1 MVANINVNFNEVGIP
16 VRAEASDL
24 DFDQTLFLGASVMSF
39 SASVGWNQQQS
50 ELTVQLVD
58 DDCEATSFR
67 PKEFWDSSLIRRTT
81 TDADIGF
88 MGKDTNI
95 IGIPVFFRVADFEF
109 SGLVQSW
116 TENKSTAGNPI
127 YTVKIV
133 DPREVLEGAQ
143 IIINDYAGSVGSNFN
158 LFNAF
163 GFMEQFGINC
173 PLFSQS
179 SPTVYNPGDAGVDG
193 AVFGTPAGGYAG
205 SGANENGTQW
215 NKLRTA
221 INYLINTV
229 PKNVNQFSPYGR
241 VLFRGTTG
249 SGYGVMNSDFLG
261 RSEYFVD
268 LSELPSTPSWW
279 RLSGTNVTLLDA
291 INQVTEES
299 GYDYYIE
306 LIPIRGVSTLIAASG
321 VAKIIKIRTVSR
333 VAQPTTN
340 HIADFIAGNEVIQ
353 STAGRELRNDVT
365 SAFIV
370 GGPKTTFYQA
380 GDSLDP
386 EDDGTNTIS
395 QGGEKVTDDDCPE
408 IDDMILP
415 YFGTN
420 PSTGDFIVP
429 CRTDDENDPNN
440 GNWEF
445 SADTTVINTQMD
457 RLTLRN
463 PIKITEN
470 ELLVALGG
478 LDELISY
485 WSALHEA
492 KERDAN
498 RVISEL
504 AEDVNTQWSVE
515 VGKNIQGIVGIILN
529 FELLD
534 NNDGERVA
542 ARDIVRPRF
551 GAVINAIATSGL
563 FAQDLERI
571 HSWLLEYA
579 EMYGKKFAVRIP
591 FTCIKQDGESG
602 QIITSE
608 TPSQDGWTEFSTVLG
623 LPNPGITIDFFRN
636 DSQKIESFVRYDNF
650 VRAGND
656 PDDDNQFNISEFSV
670 DDYITLVDDDD
681 NTNVYFRSDVESEF
695 VYHDVSTFFA
705 PRVIVTLPNR
715 VKFMS
720 DVPNRGEELTTNFIQ
735 FLVRDVFQGGNQ
747 PINNMDKVVKN
758 IAGKMSFGIMPFPMA
773 IPNRVGFGLQSNI
786 NTYGPWSKVGIPGK
800 TRVEV
805 DDGLVPWEYSSVS
818 SMNTAGQGMANQSL
832 TNMQVGEM
840 GSITTHGYPEIP
852 LGAELGAVAG
862 GFFGGGHHLVENRSL
877 SEDTES
883 NDDFDGNTINANY
896 GFFSYSGNWSG
907 LFGPNIT
914 SITVSVGSQG
924 VTTEYQLRTFTPKH
938 GRFAKQNADRFK
950 RVAQFRMRAQ
960 RELSQRLLQQ
970 TINKNIL
977 RLKDQAQKIKKEQ
990 QAAQEKASPHEVLVG
1005 NEIDAVGPNATVLSR
1020 TIVASES
1027 VIDILNELDE
1037 YTVDESGPGEPI
1049 KSMMS
1054 LDGLFRPTTTEAD
1067 LAKTF
1072 STIDNTNEYR
1082 MMSHTTPGPIWSQAA
1097 APCDNGIASENL
1109 INSSDTGISYNK
1121 EITYPYLLPFTNPSG
1136 LNEGDTNV
1144 NAGSIVARN
1153 RTQTPIVGHD
1163 IDMLAR
1169 AANSANPD
1177 PSIQYPSG
1185 LIIPVAGRGN
1195 SFEGDYKDSYHPM
1208 VLRGP
1213 LMMKGWGYN
1222 IHGRPVPNAD
1232 DDEGGTMEF
1241 ANNFLRRPDLWKSG
1255 PIDLRWD
1262 ENRGVWT
1269 SPPEARVSMA
1279 KVCKDQINDSVANR
1293 VDLLIPCQI
1302 IPDTNVAI
1310 GDNPGGDAQQTYN
1323 RESDGGQVVN
1333 PMVYAFNRTGG
1344 IYCSGDIVLLR
1355 YESSV
1360 PNYYIMD
1367 APYRPMSKSTNNSII
1382 LSAAAATDSISFD
1395 ELLWGEGLVAS
1406 GEHCGALQVS
1416 CEKLQSYAG
1425 GSTSISLVTSVNFGA
1440 SSVETVTLTFDD
1452 CGRLLTD
1459 IE

>member
-386 EDDGTNTIS
+386 EDDGTSTIS
-395 QGGEKVTDDDCPE
+395 QGGAEVTDEDCPE

-415 YFGTN
+415 YFGTD

-457 RLTLRN
+457 RMTLRN

-470 ELLVALGG
+470 ELLLALGG

-492 KERDAN
+492 KERDSN
-498 RVISEL
+498 RIISEL
-504 AEDVNTQWSVE
+504 AADVNTKWSSIM
-515 VGKNIQGIVGIILN
+515 GKNIQGIVGLILN

-542 ARDIVRPRF
+542 ARDVARPRF
-551 GAVINAIATSGL
+551 SAVINAVGSRGL
-563 FAQDLERI
+563 FAQDLERV

-579 EMYGKKFAVRIP
+579 EMYGIKFAVRIP
-591 FTCIKQDGESG
+591 FTCVKQDGESG

-608 TPSQDGWTEFSTVLG
+608 QPSQDGWTEFSTVLG
-623 LPNPGITIDFFRN
+623 LPNPSVTIDFFRN
-636 DSQKIESFVRYDNF
+636 DSQKIESFVRYNNF

-670 DDYITLVDDDD
+670 DDYITLVDNDD
-681 NTNVYFRSDVESEF
+681 NTNVYFRSDVEPEF

-715 VKFMS
+715 VKFIS
-720 DVPNRGEELTTNFIQ
+720 DNLNHGEELTNNFVI
-735 FLVRDVFQGGNQ
+735 FLVREVFQGGNQ
-747 PINNMDKVVKN
+747 PINNIDKVVKN
-758 IAGKMSFGIMPFPMA
+758 VGGKMSFGIMPFPMA
-773 IPNRVGFGLQSNI
+773 MPNQVGFGLQSSI
-786 NTYGPWSKVGIPGK
+786 NTYGPFSKVGIPGK

-805 DDGLVPWEYSSVS
+805 DDGLVPWEYSSVA
-818 SMNTAGQGMANQSL
+818 SMNTAGQGMADQSL

-977 RLKDQAQKIKKEQ
+977 RLKTQANKIKKEQ
-990 QAAQEKASPHEVLVG
+990 QAAQKKSSPHEVLVG
-1005 NEIDAVGPNATVLSR
+1005 NEIDAVAPTNVLSR

-1037 YTVDESGPGEPI
+1037 YTGTTPSGPGEQR
-1049 KSMMS
+1049 KSIMS
-1054 LDGLFRPTTTEAD
+1054 LDGFFRPTNTRIG
-1067 LAKTF
+1067 LGSTF
-1072 STIDNTNEYR
+1072 SSLDNTNDYR
-1082 MMSHTTPGPIWSQAA
+1082 AAARTQPGPIWNESAG
-1097 APCDNGIASENL
+1097 PCDKGVNSIVL
-1109 INSSDTGISYNK
+1109 INSALASVSYNK

-1136 LNEGDTNV
+1136 LNEGPSENTAF
-1144 NAGSIVARN
+1144 AGAAIARN
-1153 RTQTPIVGHD
+1153 RSNTALVGHD
-1163 IDMLAR
+1163 IDMVAR
-1169 AANSANPD
+1169 ASGVNNPD
-1177 PSIQYPSG
+1177 PSIEYPSG
-1185 LIIPVAGRGN
+1185 LIIPLAGRGN
-1195 SFEGDYKDSYHPM
+1195 DFEGDYKDTYYPM
-1208 VLRGP
+1208 ALKGP
-1213 LMMKGWGYN
+1213 LFLKGWGYSVE
-1222 IHGRPVPNAD
+1222 GRPVPNDVDDEHGSMKFAD
-1232 DDEGGTMEF
+1232 D
-1241 ANNFLRRPDLWKSG
+1241 FLRRPDLWKTG
-1255 PIDLRWD
+1255 PVDLRWD
-1262 ENRGVWT
+1262 EKRGVWT
-1269 SPPEARVSMA
+1269 GAPESRVCLV
-1279 KVCKDQINDSVANR
+1279 KICQDVFTTIHANR
-1293 VDLLIPCQI
+1293 IDTQIACQI
-1302 IPDTNVAI
+1302 LTDDNVSV
-1310 GDNPGGDAQQTYN
+1310 GGGDGNQFYYD
-1323 RESDGGQVVN
+1323 EDGSTIVN
-1333 PMVYAFNRTGG
+1333 PMIFAYNRTGSV
-1344 IYCSGDIVLLR
+1344 YCSGDFALAR
-1355 YESSV
+1355 FESSV
-1360 PNYYIMD
+1360 PSWYLMD
-1367 APYRPMSKSTNNSII
+1367 APYRPMSFSTNNDI
-1382 LSAAAATDSISFD
+1382 LVRSASAKASTSF
-1395 ELLWGEGLVAS
+1395 EEIRWGEGITAS
-1406 GEHCGALQVS
+1406 GEHCGLLQVS
-1416 CEKLQSYAG
+1416 CEEIQAYSG
-1425 GSTSISLVTSVNFGA
+1425 GTASINVVTDIGPPQVK
-1440 SSVETVTLTFDD
+1440 VTLTFDD